1 MCTWWT
7 FSNVFF
13 THKANCFSRS
23 SCRRFRG
30 CPLPDARAF
39 FHESLC
45 SPLLRRWSFLNVG
58 EGERGALISQLAIR
72 IPLLKFSKMPF
83 ALLIGT
89 SNLHSV
95 CPFTVS
101 NVSVIDLWQ
110 LAPVGRSLS
119 SGDPASSCLFGS
131 SWVVWR
137 QKMSRVLSNTSVKV
151 FFGTK
156 TWGTAPPPSLG
167 YKLLSCSRHAALIK
181 IAM

>member
-1 MCTWWT
+1 MFFLLIKPIVFPALVAVVVVVVRFPMLAGSFTNRSARHSWGGGAFWTWG
-7 FSNVFF
+7 
-13 THKANCFSRS
+13 KG
-23 SCRRFRG
+23 RG
-30 CPLPDARAF
+30 
-39 FHESLC
+39 
-45 SPLLRRWSFLNVG
+45 
-58 EGERGALISQLAIR
+58 GALISQLAIR
-72 IPLLKFSKMPF
+72 IPLLKFSKMPL

-89 SNLHSV
+89 NNLHSV

-119 SGDPASSCLFGS
+119 SGDPASSCFFGS
-131 SWVVWR
+131 SWVVWG

-156 TWGTAPPPSLG
+156 TWGTAPPPPSRG
-167 YKLLSCSRHAALIK
+167 YKLLPCSRQAALIK